1 MENIQPQELSNQ
13 ELDNVAGGAFSVD
26 AISSDFLKDQQVS
39 ATVVGGDGSI
49 ATFNAQDTQS
59 LEADVFSIKA
69 TGDLPTLP
77 TV

>member
-13 ELDNVAGGAFSVD
+13 ELDVVAGGAFSLD
-26 AISSDFLKDQQVS
+26 KIETDFLKDSQVS

-59 LEADVFSIKA
+59 LEAEVFSIKA
-69 TGDLPTLP
+69 TGDLPGLP
-77 TV
+77 TA